1 MAHFRKVMQPRM
13 GLLGAAYHGGT
24 MMHKG
29 RQQGPMSALLSF
41 FASPSL
47 KNDPLT
53 ITFQTFTLPGN
64 KVTRFPGLRSVTVF
78 SKGGAREG
86 VVCSPFDYASYAG
99 FIKISREREEREDAL
114 YGNTRFFNF
123 FQVRSSFLILESQI
137 FPGKISFV
145 IFFSYKWVQ
154 FWRLIFVRWDV

>member
-1 MAHFRKVMQPRM
+1 MQPRM

-47 KNDPLT
+47 KNDPRT

-64 KVTRFPGLRSVTVF
+64 KVTRFPGLQSVTVF
-78 SKGGAREG
+78 SQREKRGKGLFVLPSITRDLLKFQGRGKRGRMLFTETRDSSTFSKFAARF
-86 VVCSPFDYASYAG
+86 SSSNPRF
-99 FIKISREREEREDAL
+99 SRAK
-114 YGNTRFFNF
+114 
-123 FQVRSSFLILESQI
+123 FLL
-137 FPGKISFV
+137 
-145 IFFSYKWVQ
+145 
-154 FWRLIFVRWDV
+154 

>member
-1 MAHFRKVMQPRM
+1 MQPRM

-47 KNDPLT
+47 KNDPRT

-78 SKGGAREG
+78 SQRGERGKGLF
-86 VVCSPFDYASYAG
+86 VLPSIMP
-99 FIKISREREEREDAL
+99 L
-114 YGNTRFFNF
+114 TRDLLK
-123 FQVRSSFLILESQI
+123 FQGRGKRGRMLFTETRDSRSSFLILESQI

-154 FWRLIFVRWDV
+154 F

>member
-1 MAHFRKVMQPRM
+1 MQPRM

-47 KNDPLT
+47 KNDPRT

-78 SKGGAREG
+78 SQRGERGKGLFVLPSITPLTRDLLKFQGRG
-86 VVCSPFDYASYAG
+86 KRGRMLF
-99 FIKISREREEREDAL
+99 
-114 YGNTRFFNF
+114 TRFFNF
-123 FQVRSSFLILESQI
+123 FEVRSLFLILESQI

-154 FWRLIFVRWDV
+154 F

>member
-1 MAHFRKVMQPRM
+1 MQPRM

-47 KNDPLT
+47 KNDPRT
-53 ITFQTFTLPGN
+53 ITFQTFTLPAN

-78 SKGGAREG
+78 SQRGERGKGLFVLPSITPLTRDLLKFQGRGKRGRMLFTETRDSSTFSKFAARF
-86 VVCSPFDYASYAG
+86 SSSNPRF
-99 FIKISREREEREDAL
+99 SREKFVK
-114 YGNTRFFNF
+114 GSFFHINGFNF
-123 FQVRSSFLILESQI
+123 
-137 FPGKISFV
+137 
-145 IFFSYKWVQ
+145 
-154 FWRLIFVRWDV
+154 DD